1 MAVSDEIPRSRITL
15 TYRTDVRGEPQDVAL
30 PYRLLLMGDFSAGT
44 SADRKVDL
52 DQRQIRN
59 LDGRNL
65 DQVMKDMKMS
75 ISFKVPNKIDPDNAE
90 ELDVELPV
98 NSMKSFTPAE
108 IAQNIPKVKSLLLL
122 RKLLLEV
129 QGNLDNRKE
138 FRRLLR
144 ALAQNPDAVKQ
155 LMGQLKGFESF
166 KLPHGQADHAEGL
179 KKSAAA
185 APEAGKPA
193 AGAASATATATA
205 AATAKKPDGSAS

>member
-44 SADRKVDL
+44 STDRKVDL

-75 ISFKVPNKIDPDNAE
+75 VAFKVPNKIDPDNAE

-98 NSMKSFTPAE
+98 NAMKSFTPAE
-108 IAQNIPKVKSLLLL
+108 VAKNIPKVKSLLLL

-144 ALAQNPDAVKQ
+144 ALAQNPSAVTQ
-155 LMGQLKGFESF
+155 LMAQLKGFESF
-166 KLPHGQADHAEGL
+166 KIPDAKPEASLAAGV
-179 KKSAAA
+179 KAAA
-185 APEAGKPA
+185 AADPA
-193 AGAASATATATA
+193 QAAQA
-205 AATAKKPDGSAS
+205 AAPAEAKAKAGAKKPDGSAS